1 MRRTRRFSCGCEA
14 MPVTTVTMRTGAIN
28 FQFDVS
34 DVVAR
39 ARCSPPASNAATAFK
54 LPFVTVLAD
63 CSPLE
68 RRIANELLIPL
79 GDRRVLNSW
88 ECCDNCID
96 DALRSLQEIRSIL
109 LERRIELVGEPSG
122 ILSLII
128 ELMLTAVRQ
137 FLTFAQRLRS
147 AGTVRSDPVSEPY
160 RLDEDRQIYFDA
172 LEQLRGH
179 LSRCLGQVAV
189 VASLNVPSDGFI
201 AGYQGPWQME
211 AYKLVADAGH
221 C

>member
-1 MRRTRRFSCGCEA
+1 MRGRRRLSCCRAA
-14 MPVTTVTMRTGAIN
+14 MPVATVAMRTGAIK
-28 FQFDVS
+28 FQFDLS
-34 DVVAR
+34 EVVAR
-39 ARCSPPASNAATAFK
+39 ALRSPPASNAATAFT

-63 CSPLE
+63 RSPLE
-68 RRIANELLIPL
+68 RRIANELLIRL

-109 LERRIELVGEPSG
+109 LERRIELACEPNG
-122 ILSLII
+122 ILSNMI
-128 ELMLTAVRQ
+128 ELMLTAIRQ
-137 FLTFAQRLRS
+137 FLTFEQSLGSVGMAKSDS
-147 AGTVRSDPVSEPY
+147 AEGFY
-160 RLDEDRQIYFDA
+160 RPNEDRQIYFDA

-189 VASLNVPSDGFI
+189 VAGLNVPSDGFI

-211 AYKLVADAGH
+211 AYKPVADASH
-221 C
+221 R

>member
-1 MRRTRRFSCGCEA
+1 
-14 MPVTTVTMRTGAIN
+14 MRTGAIN

-34 DVVAR
+34 EVVAR
-39 ARCSPPASNAATAFK
+39 AMRAPPASNAATAFT

-63 CSPLE
+63 RSPLE
-68 RRIANELLIPL
+68 RRIANELLIRL

-109 LERRIELVGEPSG
+109 LERRIELACEPTG
-122 ILSLII
+122 ILSHMI
-128 ELMLTAVRQ
+128 ELMLTAIRQ
-137 FLTFAQRLRS
+137 FLTFEQSLRS
-147 AGTVRSDPVSEPY
+147 VGMAKTNPAEEFY
-160 RLDEDRQIYFDA
+160 RPHEDRQIYFDA

-189 VASLNVPSDGFI
+189 VAGLNVPSDGFI

-211 AYKLVADAGH
+211 AYKPVANASH
-221 C
+221 R